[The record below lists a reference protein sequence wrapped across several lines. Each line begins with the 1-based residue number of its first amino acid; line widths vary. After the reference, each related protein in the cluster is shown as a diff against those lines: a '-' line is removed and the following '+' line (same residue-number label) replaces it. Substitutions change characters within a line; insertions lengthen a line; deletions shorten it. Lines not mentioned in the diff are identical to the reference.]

1 MIAQNLVTHKGTGG
15 APKVNLENQKA
26 AGETL
31 AAQDMTL
38 AVKGNS
44 IVNTTVFS
52 AVLHE
57 KLAKVNGIIPM
68 LCLIDSG
75 SSLCLLR
82 EKAAKSSAIQWTN
95 NTPVIY
101 GFGGQAITK
110 VLDSVNVSVKIDEA
124 VLGDFPVFIVPDDN
138 CSTDFIIGRPWCESP
153 RVACISMAIT

>member
-1 MIAQNLVTHKGTGG
+1 M
-15 APKVNLENQKA
+15 NLENQKA

-68 LCLIDSG
+68 PCLIDSG
-75 SSLCLLR
+75 SS
-82 EKAAKSSAIQWTN
+82 
-95 NTPVIY
+95 
-101 GFGGQAITK
+101 
-110 VLDSVNVSVKIDEA
+110 
-124 VLGDFPVFIVPDDN
+124 
-138 CSTDFIIGRPWCESP
+138 
-153 RVACISMAIT
+153 